1 MSSLPLG
8 NVSDIAG
15 FSPAD
20 FSDAEDIR
28 PFAVQIDPTGLG
40 SLTPYSTLVN
50 NVLVRQTTEIKEKTV
65 SPSPTPHNWRR
76 RLRDFMTTKNED
88 LVLFLKRPL
97 DPQHPASQASAFLQK
112 FGRQDFQATHPSLHS
127 TFLDASGV
135 SYAETLAKDMQK
147 IGPSSPKE
155 VLEQVRWAYDKYR
168 EAGDECLRCE
178 NNLKMRLDIMDKTYQ
193 KIIGFSDLPVNDDSE
208 KVAEAIEGYVKKLL
222 EDHQIEKCYQE
233 TVEAYRKFA
242 AYKELIQLFRFTD
255 LQEKEPLCS
264 ICLAESVTFVLTPC
278 GHTFCGTCM
287 KRQSHNCYM
296 CRATIRDRVKI
307 YFG

>member
-8 NVSDIAG
+8 NTTDIAG

-20 FSDAEDIR
+20 FGDAEDIR
-28 PFAVQIDPTGLG
+28 PFAIQIDPTGQG
-40 SLTPYSTLVN
+40 SPTPYSTLVN
-50 NVLVRQTTEIKEKTV
+50 NVLLRQTTEIKEKTV
-65 SPSPTPHNWRR
+65 SPSITPANWRR
-76 RLRDFMTTKNED
+76 RFREFMNTKNED
-88 LVLFLKRPL
+88 LVTFLKKPL

-112 FGRQDFQATHPSLHS
+112 FGRTDFQATHPSLHS

-135 SYAETLAKDMQK
+135 SYADTLAKDMQK
-147 IGPSSPKE
+147 IGSSSPKE

-168 EAGDECLRCE
+168 EVGEECLKCE
-178 NNLKMRLDIMDKTYQ
+178 NKLRMRLDIMDKIYQ
-193 KIIGFSDLPVNDDSE
+193 KIIGFSDLPVNEDSE

-222 EDHQIEKCYQE
+222 EDHAIEKYYTE

-242 AYKELIQLFRFTD
+242 AYKELIQTFRFTE
-255 LQEKEPLCS
+255 LQDKEPLCS
-264 ICLAESVTFVLTPC
+264 ICLTESVSFALTPC

-287 KRQSHNCYM
+287 KRQNHNCYM
-296 CRATIRDRVKI
+296 CRATIRDRIKI